1 MKVQL
6 KPQHH
11 GAVIYLDGYRNDL
24 KCIGITIPSNYF
36 CNPGN
41 AGNVSSNDMMK
52 VIVKP
57 IMESLFDNLDID
69 DVTACFVTS
78 VEELID
84 CGFVCDEEELIEMIN
99 DEPRNGYGLIF
110 EVVE

>member
-1 MKVQL
+1 MKAQL
-6 KPQHH
+6 KPQYH
-11 GAVIYLDGYRNDL
+11 GAVIYLDSYRNDL
-24 KCIGITIPSNYF
+24 KCVGITIPPNYF
-36 CNPGN
+36 CNSGN
-41 AGNVSSNDMMK
+41 ALHVELAMR

-69 DVTACFVTS
+69 DVTACLVTS

-99 DEPRNGYGLIF
+99 DEPHNGYGLIF

>member
-1 MKVQL
+1 MKAQI
-6 KPQHH
+6 KPQYH

-24 KCIGITIPSNYF
+24 KCIGITIPPNYF
-36 CNPGN
+36 CNSGN
-41 AGNVSSNDMMK
+41 AMR

-57 IMESLFDNLDID
+57 IMESLFGNLDID

-99 DEPRNGYGLIF
+99 DDPHNGYGLIF
-110 EVVE
+110 EIVE